1 MIATVGGASLL
12 SIYLD
17 NAATSW
23 PKCPQV
29 IAAMQEYLCECGGSP
44 GRAGHGK
51 SLTSSRMVYDTRDQL
66 TTLFNATSTDR
77 IAFAKNATEALNMIL
92 FGFLNPGDH
101 VLTSGMEH
109 NAVMRPLRQLESC
122 GVKLSSAACDGQG
135 RLDPDSVRR
144 LLTSKTRL
152 ILTNHASNVT
162 GTIQPI
168 AEIGALAREAG
179 VRFAVDAAQTA
190 GICPLDMQAA
200 SIDFLAFTG
209 HKSLGGPQGTG
220 GLALGPDVDLRPQ
233 IFGGT
238 GSASESEIQPDFL
251 PDKLE
256 SGTLNAIG
264 LAGLGAA
271 LEDLTAF
278 GIDKVLSHEQKLLR
292 RFRDGLRELTQIEVY
307 GPADP
312 VESVGVLSLN
322 VTGIPCDEV
331 GRRLEQQFGILTRTG
346 LHCAPA
352 AHRSIGTLD
361 KGTVR
366 FSVSRFTTE
375 SDIEAALAAL
385 ASIANDN
392 K

>member
-1 MIATVGGASLL
+1 MST
-12 SIYLD
+12 YLD

-23 PKCPQV
+23 PKSPQV
-29 IAAMQEYLCECGGSP
+29 IAAMQQYLCECGGSP

-66 TTLFNATSTDR
+66 ATLFNAPSTDR
-77 IAFAKNATEALNMIL
+77 VVFAKNATEALNVIL
-92 FGFLNPGDH
+92 FGSLNPGDH
-101 VLTSGMEH
+101 VVTSSMEH
-109 NAVMRPLRQLESC
+109 NAVMRPLRQLETC
-122 GVKLSSAACDGQG
+122 GVNLSVAACDAQG
-135 RLDPDSVRR
+135 RLDRDAVRR
-144 LLTSKTRL
+144 LLTPKTRL
-152 ILTNHASNVT
+152 ILINHASNVT

-168 AEIGALAREAG
+168 AEIGSLAREAG

-190 GICPLDMQAA
+190 GVCPLDMQQNA
-200 SIDFLAFTG
+200 IDFLAFTG

-220 GLALGPDVDLRPQ
+220 GLALGPDVDLRPL

-238 GSASESEIQPDFL
+238 GSASESELQPEFL

-271 LEDLTAF
+271 LADLNAF
-278 GIDKVLSHEQKLLR
+278 VVGNVLQHEQKLLR
-292 RFRDGLRELTQIEVY
+292 RFREGLRELPQILVY

-312 VESVGVLSLN
+312 AESVGVLSLN
-322 VTGIPCDEV
+322 VAGISCDEV
-331 GRRLEQQFGILTRTG
+331 GVRLEQQFGILTRTG

-352 AHRSIGTLD
+352 AHRSIGTLA

-375 SDIEAALAAL
+375 AEIDAALAAL
-385 ASIANDN
+385 AIIGRDEE
-392 K
+392 

>member
-1 MIATVGGASLL
+1 M

-23 PKCPQV
+23 PKSPQV

-66 TTLFNATSTDR
+66 STLFNVASTDR
-77 IAFAKNATEALNMIL
+77 VVFAKNATEALNMIL
-92 FGFLNPGDH
+92 FGYLNPGDH
-101 VLTSGMEH
+101 VVTSGMEH

-122 GVKLSSAACDGQG
+122 GVSISVAVCDGQG

-144 LLTSKTRL
+144 LLTPKTRL
-152 ILTNHASNVT
+152 IVINHASNVT

-168 AEIGALAREAG
+168 TEIGALAKQAG

-190 GICPLDMQAA
+190 GVCPLDMQAA

-220 GLALGPDVDLRPQ
+220 GLALGPDVDLRPLV
-233 IFGGT
+233 FGGT
-238 GSASESEIQPDFL
+238 GSASESELQPDFL

-271 LEDLTAF
+271 MTDLTDF
-278 GIDKVLSHEQKLLR
+278 GIDKVLPHEQKLLR
-292 RFRDGLRELTQIEVY
+292 RFRDGLLELPKIVVY

-322 VTGIPCDEV
+322 ITDIPCDEV
-331 GRRLEQQFGILTRTG
+331 GVRLEQQFGIFTRTG

-352 AHRSIGTLD
+352 AHRSIGTLS

-375 SDIEAALAAL
+375 AEIDAALAAL
-385 ASIANDN
+385 ASIARDN

>member
-1 MIATVGGASLL
+1 M

-66 TTLFNATSTDR
+66 AALFNVASTDR
-77 IAFAKNATEALNMIL
+77 LIFAKNATEALNMIL

-101 VLTSGMEH
+101 VVTSSMEH
-109 NAVMRPLRQLESC
+109 NAVMRPLRQLERG
-122 GVKLSSAACDGQG
+122 GVTLSIAACDSQG
-135 RLDPDSVRR
+135 RLDPDSLRQ
-144 LLTSKTRL
+144 LMTPKTRL
-152 ILTNHASNVT
+152 LLINHASNVT

-168 AEIGALAREAG
+168 AEIGALARETG

-190 GICPLDMQAA
+190 GVCPLDMQQHG
-200 SIDFLAFTG
+200 IDFLAFTG

-220 GLALGPDVDLRPQ
+220 GLALGSGVDLRPL
-233 IFGGT
+233 IYGGT
-238 GSASESEIQPDFL
+238 GSASESELQPDFL

-264 LAGLGAA
+264 LAGLSAA
-271 LEDLTAF
+271 LADLVAF
-278 GIDKVLSHEQKLLR
+278 GLGNVLPHEQELLR
-292 RFRDGLRELTQIEVY
+292 RFRDGLRELPHIEVY

-312 VESVGVLSLN
+312 TESVGVLSLN
-322 VTGIPCDEV
+322 IAGISCDEV
-331 GRRLEQQFGILTRTG
+331 GVRLEQQFGIFTRTG

-352 AHRSIGTLD
+352 AHRSIGTLSR
-361 KGTVR
+361 GTVR
-366 FSVSRFTTE
+366 FSLSRFTTGA
-375 SDIEAALAAL
+375 DIDAALAAL
-385 ASIANDN
+385 ASIT
-392 K
+392 KSPK

>member
-1 MIATVGGASLL
+1 MA
-12 SIYLD
+12 IYLD

-29 IAAMQEYLCECGGSP
+29 IAAMQKYLCECGGSP

-66 TTLFNATSTDR
+66 TTLFNAASTDR
-77 IAFAKNATEALNMIL
+77 VIFAKNATEALNMIL

-101 VLTSGMEH
+101 VVTSGMEH

-122 GVKLSSAACDGQG
+122 GVKVSVAACDGQG
-135 RLDPDSVRR
+135 RLDSDSVRR
-144 LLTSKTRL
+144 LLTPKTRL
-152 ILTNHASNVT
+152 ILINHASNVT
-162 GTIQPI
+162 GTIQSI
-168 AEIGALAREAG
+168 DVIGALARENG
-179 VRFAVDAAQTA
+179 VHFAVDAAQTA
-190 GICPLDMQAA
+190 GVCLLDMQQ
-200 SIDFLAFTG
+200 SGIDFLAFTG

-220 GLALGPDVDLRPQ
+220 GLALGPDVDLRPLL
-233 IFGGT
+233 FGGT
-238 GSASESEIQPDFL
+238 GSASESERQPDFL

-271 LEDLTAF
+271 LDDLTAF
-278 GIDKVLSHEQKLLR
+278 SIDKVLSHEQNLMR
-292 RFRDGLRELTQIEVY
+292 QFREGLHELTQIEVY

-312 VESVGVLSLN
+312 AESVGLLSLN
-322 VTGIPCDEV
+322 ITGIPCDEV
-331 GRRLEQQFGILTRTG
+331 GSRLEQQFGIFTRTG

-352 AHRSIGTLD
+352 AHRSIGTLN

-375 SDIEAALAAL
+375 ADIDAALTAL

>member
-1 MIATVGGASLL
+1 M

-29 IAAMQEYLCECGGSP
+29 LAAMQQYLCECGGSP

-66 TTLFNATSTDR
+66 TSLFNAASTDR
-77 IAFAKNATEALNMIL
+77 VVFAKNATEALNMLL

-101 VLTSGMEH
+101 IVTSAMEH
-109 NAVMRPLRQLESC
+109 NAVMRPLRQLEAR
-122 GVKLSSAACDGQG
+122 GVKLSVAACDGQG
-135 RLDPDSVRR
+135 RLDLDTISH
-144 LLTSKTRL
+144 LLTAKTRL
-152 ILTNHASNVT
+152 ILINHASNVT

-168 AEIGALAREAG
+168 AEIGALAKQAG

-190 GICPLDMQAA
+190 GVCPLDMQQNA
-200 SIDFLAFTG
+200 IDFLAFTG

-220 GLALGPDVDLRPQ
+220 GLALGPDVDLRPL

-238 GSASESEIQPDFL
+238 GSASESELQPEFL

-271 LEDLTAF
+271 LNDLASF
-278 GIDKVLSHEQKLLR
+278 GIDNVLLHEQKLLR
-292 RFRDGLRELTQIEVY
+292 RFRDGLRELPEISVY

-312 VESVGVLSLN
+312 AESVGVLSLN
-322 VTGIPCDEV
+322 VAGLPCDEV
-331 GRRLEQQFGILTRTG
+331 GARLEQQFGIFTRTG

-352 AHRSIGTLD
+352 AHRSIGTLA

-375 SDIEAALAAL
+375 AEIAAALAAL
-385 ASIANDN
+385 ANIGRDL

>member
-1 MIATVGGASLL
+1 MA
-12 SIYLD
+12 IYLD

-51 SLTSSRMVYDTRDQL
+51 SLTSSRLVYDTRDQL
-66 TTLFNATSTDR
+66 TTLFNAASTDR
-77 IAFAKNATEALNMIL
+77 VIFAKNATEALNMIL

-101 VLTSGMEH
+101 VVTSGMEH

-122 GVKLSSAACDGQG
+122 GVTLSVAACDGQG
-135 RLDPDSVRR
+135 RLDPYSVRR
-144 LLTSKTRL
+144 LLTPKTRL
-152 ILTNHASNVT
+152 IFINHASNVT

-190 GICPLDMQAA
+190 GVCPLDMQQSA
-200 SIDFLAFTG
+200 IDFLAFTG

-220 GLALGPDVDLRPQ
+220 GLALGQDVDLRPL

-238 GSASESEIQPDFL
+238 GSASESELQPEFL

-271 LEDLTAF
+271 LADLTAF
-278 GIDKVLSHEQKLLR
+278 GVDTVLPHEQKLLR

-322 VTGIPCDEV
+322 VAGIPCDEV
-331 GRRLEQQFGILTRTG
+331 GSRLEQQFGIFTRTG

-352 AHRSIGTLD
+352 AHRSIGTLE

-375 SDIEAALAAL
+375 ADIDAALAAL
-385 ASIANDN
+385 ANISCKD

>member
-1 MIATVGGASLL
+1 
-12 SIYLD
+12 
-17 NAATSW
+17 
-23 PKCPQV
+23 
-29 IAAMQEYLCECGGSP
+29 
-44 GRAGHGK
+44 
-51 SLTSSRMVYDTRDQL
+51 
-66 TTLFNATSTDR
+66 
-77 IAFAKNATEALNMIL
+77 MIL
-92 FGFLNPGDH
+92 FGYLNPGDH
-101 VLTSGMEH
+101 VVTSGMEH

-122 GVKLSSAACDGQG
+122 GVSISVAVCDGQG

-144 LLTSKTRL
+144 LLTPKTRL
-152 ILTNHASNVT
+152 IVINHASNVT

-168 AEIGALAREAG
+168 TEIGALAKQAG

-190 GICPLDMQAA
+190 GVCPLDMQAA

-220 GLALGPDVDLRPQ
+220 GLALGPDVDLRPLV
-233 IFGGT
+233 FGGT
-238 GSASESEIQPDFL
+238 GSASESELQPDFL

-271 LEDLTAF
+271 MTDLTDF
-278 GIDKVLSHEQKLLR
+278 GIDKVLPHEQKLLR
-292 RFRDGLRELTQIEVY
+292 RFRDGLLELPKIVVY

-312 VESVGVLSLN
+312 VESVGVLSIN
-322 VTGIPCDEV
+322 ITDIPCDEV
-331 GRRLEQQFGILTRTG
+331 GVRLEQQFGIFTRTG

-352 AHRSIGTLD
+352 AHRSIGTLS

-366 FSVSRFTTE
+366 FSLSRFTTE
-375 SDIEAALAAL
+375 AEIDAALAAL
-385 ASIANDN
+385 ASIARDV

>member
-1 MIATVGGASLL
+1 
-12 SIYLD
+12 
-17 NAATSW
+17 
-23 PKCPQV
+23 
-29 IAAMQEYLCECGGSP
+29 
-44 GRAGHGK
+44 
-51 SLTSSRMVYDTRDQL
+51 
-66 TTLFNATSTDR
+66 
-77 IAFAKNATEALNMIL
+77 MIL
-92 FGFLNPGDH
+92 FGYLNPGDH
-101 VLTSGMEH
+101 VVTSGMEH

-122 GVKLSSAACDGQG
+122 GVSISVAVCDGQG

-144 LLTSKTRL
+144 LLTPKTRL
-152 ILTNHASNVT
+152 IVINHASNVT

-168 AEIGALAREAG
+168 TEIGALAKQAG

-190 GICPLDMQAA
+190 GVCPLDMQAA

-220 GLALGPDVDLRPQ
+220 GLALGPDVDLRPLV
-233 IFGGT
+233 FGGT
-238 GSASESEIQPDFL
+238 GSASESELQPDFL

-271 LEDLTAF
+271 MTDLTDF
-278 GIDKVLSHEQKLLR
+278 GIDKVLPHEQKLLR
-292 RFRDGLRELTQIEVY
+292 RFRDGLLELPKIVVY

-322 VTGIPCDEV
+322 ITDIPCDEV
-331 GRRLEQQFGILTRTG
+331 GVRLEQQFGIFTRTG

-352 AHRSIGTLD
+352 AHRSIGTLS

-366 FSVSRFTTE
+366 FSLSRFTTE
-375 SDIEAALAAL
+375 AEIDAALAAL
-385 ASIANDN
+385 ASIARDV

>member
-1 MIATVGGASLL
+1 M

-66 TTLFNATSTDR
+66 AALFNAASTDR
-77 IAFAKNATEALNMIL
+77 LIFAKNATEALNMIL

-101 VLTSGMEH
+101 VVTSSMEH
-109 NAVMRPLRQLESC
+109 NAVMRPLRQLERG
-122 GVKLSSAACDGQG
+122 GVTLSIAACDSQG
-135 RLDPDSVRR
+135 RLDPDSLRQ
-144 LLTSKTRL
+144 LMTPKTRL
-152 ILTNHASNVT
+152 LLINHASNVT

-168 AEIGALAREAG
+168 AEIGALARETG

-190 GICPLDMQAA
+190 GVCPLDMQQHG
-200 SIDFLAFTG
+200 IDFLAFTG

-220 GLALGPDVDLRPQ
+220 GLALGSGVDLRPL
-233 IFGGT
+233 IYGGT
-238 GSASESEIQPDFL
+238 GSASESELQPDFL

-271 LEDLTAF
+271 LNDLTAF
-278 GIDKVLSHEQKLLR
+278 GIDKVLPHEQKLLQ
-292 RFRDGLRELTQIEVY
+292 RFRSGLNKLPHIEVY

-312 VESVGVLSLN
+312 TDSVGVLSLN
-322 VTGIPCDEV
+322 ITGISCDDV
-331 GRRLEQQFGILTRTG
+331 GIRLEQQFGIFTRTG

-352 AHRSIGTLD
+352 AHRSIGTID

-375 SDIEAALAAL
+375 AEIDAALAAL
-385 ASIANDN
+385 ESIARDN

>member
-1 MIATVGGASLL
+1 MT
-12 SIYLD
+12 IYLD

-29 IAAMQEYLCECGGSP
+29 IAAMQEYLSECGGSP

-51 SLTSSRMVYDTRDQL
+51 SLSSSRMVYDTREQF
-66 TTLFNATSTDR
+66 TTLFNVASTDR
-77 IAFAKNATEALNMIL
+77 VIFAKNATEALNTIL

-109 NAVMRPLRQLESC
+109 NAVMRPLRQLERC
-122 GVKLSSAACDGQG
+122 GVTLSIAACDGAG
-135 RLDPDSVRR
+135 RLDTDSLRR
-144 LLTSKTRL
+144 LLTPKTRL
-152 ILTNHASNVT
+152 ILINHASNVT

-168 AEIGALAREAG
+168 AEIGALAKEAE

-190 GICPLDMQAA
+190 GVCPLDMQNNG
-200 SIDFLAFTG
+200 IDFLAFTG

-220 GLALGPDVDLRPQ
+220 GLALGSGVDLRPL
-233 IFGGT
+233 IYGGT
-238 GSASESEIQPDFL
+238 GSASESELQPDFL

-271 LEDLTAF
+271 LNDLTAF
-278 GIDKVLSHEQKLLR
+278 GIDKVLPHEQKLLQ
-292 RFRDGLRELTQIEVY
+292 RFRSGLNKLPHIEVY

-312 VESVGVLSLN
+312 TDSVGVLSLN
-322 VTGIPCDEV
+322 ITGISCDDV
-331 GRRLEQQFGILTRTG
+331 GIRLEQQFGIFTRTG

-352 AHRSIGTLD
+352 AHRSIGTID

-375 SDIEAALAAL
+375 AEIDAALAAL
-385 ASIANDN
+385 ESIARDN

>member
-1 MIATVGGASLL
+1 
-12 SIYLD
+12 
-17 NAATSW
+17 
-23 PKCPQV
+23 
-29 IAAMQEYLCECGGSP
+29 MQQYLCECGGSP

-66 TTLFNATSTDR
+66 ATLFNAPSTDR
-77 IAFAKNATEALNMIL
+77 VVFAKNATEALNVIL
-92 FGFLNPGDH
+92 FGSLNPGDH
-101 VLTSGMEH
+101 VVTSSMEH
-109 NAVMRPLRQLESC
+109 NAVMRPLRQLETC
-122 GVKLSSAACDGQG
+122 GVNLSVAACDAQG
-135 RLDPDSVRR
+135 RLDRDAVRR
-144 LLTSKTRL
+144 LLTPKTRL
-152 ILTNHASNVT
+152 ILINHASNVT

-168 AEIGALAREAG
+168 AEIGSLAREAG

-190 GICPLDMQAA
+190 GVCPLDMQQNA
-200 SIDFLAFTG
+200 IDFLAFTG

-220 GLALGPDVDLRPQ
+220 GLALGPDVDLRPL

-238 GSASESEIQPDFL
+238 GSASESELQPEFL

-271 LEDLTAF
+271 LADLNAF
-278 GIDKVLSHEQKLLR
+278 VVGNVLQHEQKLLR
-292 RFRDGLRELTQIEVY
+292 RFREGLRELPQILVY

-312 VESVGVLSLN
+312 AESVGVLSLN
-322 VTGIPCDEV
+322 VAGISCDEV
-331 GRRLEQQFGILTRTG
+331 GVRLEQQFGILTRTG

-352 AHRSIGTLD
+352 AHRSIGTLA

-375 SDIEAALAAL
+375 AEIDAALAAL
-385 ASIANDN
+385 AIIGRDEE
-392 K
+392 